1 MNTRVQQARGSSQ
14 PVQMVCLIR
23 GSSHL
28 ADQRIEYLAAFDV
41 VSASLP
47 GDPFVAYYTPPAKF
61 TRKSRCVQ
69 RGACPSGAQAGG
81 CQRVHQGNH
90 PGFLPRAGGQKLYD
104 AQRARVPQLDSRRW
118 ASRPRS
124 ATDSAHGR
132 RGRARR
138 NSSTQW
144 SARPRAQ

>member
-1 MNTRVQQARGSSQ
+1 
-14 PVQMVCLIR
+14 MVCLIR
-23 GSSHL
+23 GSSPL
-28 ADQRIEYLAAFDV
+28 ADQCIEYLAAFDV

-47 GDPFVAYYTPPAKF
+47 EDPFVAYYTPPAKF

-69 RGACPSGAQAGG
+69 RGGGALVR
-81 CQRVHQGNH
+81 RV
-90 PGFLPRAGGQKLYD
+90 PRPADVNAYIRAIILTFYPELEVKNFTT
-104 AQRARVPQLDSRRW
+104 RSARVFLGSNSE
-118 ASRPRS
+118 ALGIS
-124 ATDSAHGR
+124 AAERNRLGTWR